1 MCSPVSRKMRQI
13 LVSESDNSMDNRCFA
28 NSLGGATLAYLGDAV
43 LEVLVRRY
51 LVGLGVADGGRLSKL
66 ALLFVR
72 ATAQSVG
79 VDRLEGKLTE
89 EEEYIYKRGRNA
101 HGISIP
107 KSASAA
113 EYRRATGME
122 ALFGYL
128 ELCGMEERKKEL
140 FGIAYAEVI
149 AELEDKKLRGEKL

>member
-1 MCSPVSRKMRQI
+1 
-13 LVSESDNSMDNRCFA
+13 MDNTISRTL
-28 NSLGGATLAYLGDAV
+28 SGATLAYLGDAV

-51 LVGLGVADGGRLSKL
+51 LVGLGIADGGALSHL
-66 ALLFVR
+66 ALNFVR
-72 ATAQSVG
+72 ATAQSAG
-79 VDRLEGKLTE
+79 MDKLLPHLTE
-89 EEEYIYKRGRNA
+89 EEEYIFKRGRNA

-128 ELCGMEERKKEL
+128 DLSGESARAEEL
-140 FGIAYAEVI
+140 FRIAYADVMER
-149 AELEDKKLRGEKL
+149 LENKNQTEGEQQ

>member
-1 MCSPVSRKMRQI
+1 
-13 LVSESDNSMDNRCFA
+13 MDERFI
-28 NSLGGATLAYLGDAV
+28 NSLSGSTLAYLGDAV

-51 LVGLGVADGGRLSKL
+51 IVGLGISDGGKLSKT
-66 ALLFVR
+66 ALSFVR
-72 ATAQSVG
+72 ATAQSAG
-79 VDRLEGKLTE
+79 MDKLIGQLTE

-128 ELCGMEERKKEL
+128 DLTNRAERSEEL
-140 FGIAYAEVI
+140 FRIAYADVI
-149 AELEDKKLRGEKL
+149 SELTEKKTIGDKS